1 MTTPTRQRAMSQRC
15 SSGAT
20 MCQRRWTCFRW
31 EYVVSGHKS
40 TELPMGLKRS
50 SKESS
55 RLASQALFCLSAQ
68 LTFCL
73 FVPFPRAARWL
84 SEQTNC

>member
-1 MTTPTRQRAMSQRC
+1 MA
-15 SSGAT
+15 SSIDKNL
-20 MCQRRWTCFRW
+20 
-31 EYVVSGHKS
+31 H
-40 TELPMGLKRS
+40 ELCMWLAEVHWMGLKRS